1 MKQGIH
7 PNYVDCT
14 ITCACG
20 NVIHTRDTKPEIR
33 VEVCSK
39 QKLVDTGGRVERFK
53 RRYANKAGK

>member
-20 NVIHTRDTKPEIR
+20 NVIHTRY
-33 VEVCSK
+33 
-39 QKLVDTGGRVERFK
+39 Q
-53 RRYANKAGK
+53 AGDPR

>member
-20 NVIHTRDTKPEIR
+20 NVIHTLSLIHI
-33 VEVCSK
+33 
-39 QKLVDTGGRVERFK
+39 
-53 RRYANKAGK
+53 